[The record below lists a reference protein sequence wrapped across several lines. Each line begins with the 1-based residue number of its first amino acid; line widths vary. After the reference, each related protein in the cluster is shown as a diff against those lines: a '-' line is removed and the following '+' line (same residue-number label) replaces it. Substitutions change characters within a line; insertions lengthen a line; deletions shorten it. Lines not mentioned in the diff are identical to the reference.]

1 MKIIEINDESLKFD
15 NGTYMYS
22 EHYQNCCE
30 SHWADF
36 SVMNGYN
43 LNSVTGK
50 QIDIKNV
57 DFAENIEDYIQLV
70 PDMGF
75 NLIARDGSKY
85 FVPCYASNNGYYS
98 SDLTLRITLDEKSI
112 DIDISDCQQWW
123 DEY

>member
-15 NGTYMYS
+15 NGTYVCS
-22 EHYQNCCE
+22 EHYQDCCE

-36 SVMNGYN
+36 SVMSGYN

-57 DFAENIEDYIQLV
+57 DFAEDIEGYIQLV
-70 PDMGF
+70 SDMGF

-112 DIDISDCQQWW
+112 DIDISDCQQW